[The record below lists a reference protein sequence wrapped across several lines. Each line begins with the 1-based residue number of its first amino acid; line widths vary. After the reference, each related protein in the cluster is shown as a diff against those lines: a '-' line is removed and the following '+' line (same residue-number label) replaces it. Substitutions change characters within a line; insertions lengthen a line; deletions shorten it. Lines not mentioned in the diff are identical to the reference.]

1 MTTPQAKQRLIIDNA
16 SVPRLADQIRLHHDK
31 AREQW
36 VLLAPERVL
45 ELAGP
50 AVDIINQCDGVKT
63 VANIVTKMA
72 TEYNAPENEIQS
84 DILEMLQ
91 SLLDKRFL
99 QV

>member
-1 MTTPQAKQRLIIDNA
+1 VSVTNSKQRVLITDQ
-16 SVPRLADQIRLHHDK
+16 SVPRLEEQIKLHHDK
-31 AREQW
+31 VREQW

-50 AVDIINQCDGVKT
+50 AVDILKQCDGVNT
-63 VANIVTKMA
+63 VSNIVALMS
-72 TEYNAPENEIQS
+72 TEYDAPVDEIHP
-84 DILEMLQ
+84 DVLEMLQ

>member
-1 MTTPQAKQRLIIDNA
+1 MSSPQAKQRAIINNT
-16 SVPRLADQIRLHHDK
+16 SIPRLADQIRLHHDK

-50 AVDIINQCDGVKT
+50 AVDIIRQCDGAKT
-63 VANIVTKMA
+63 VANIVTQMSA
-72 TEYNAPENEIQS
+72 EYNAPENEIQS

-99 QV
+99 QL